1 MQLKQYPAE
10 RIRNVGLF
18 SHGGAGKTSL
28 AEALLF
34 DTGAITRLGRVEE
47 GNTVS
52 DFDPDEVKRHI
63 SVSAAILPLEVP
75 IGAESGFAGV
85 VEVLHRRAYRF
96 AGRDGKAEEGA
107 VPDDLAEQVETYRA
121 QLVERIAEND
131 DALIEK
137 FLADEPIEDAELEA

>member
-63 SVSAAILPLEVP
+63 SVSAAILPLEWRDHKLNLVDAP
-75 IGAESGFAGV
+75 GSGGGALHQGV
-85 VEVLHRRAYRF
+85 DRRIVIDQKVVDWHIHN
-96 AGRDGKAEEGA
+96 G
-107 VPDDLAEQVETYRA
+107 
-121 QLVERIAEND
+121 
-131 DALIEK
+131 
-137 FLADEPIEDAELEA
+137 